1 MFNYFEGLKV
11 VISIIS
17 LWASTASSSSVGK
30 HDISVTGIEQVQLL
44 ASSNNRHGGV
54 VVELKELVDPE
65 VFVSILIASLYNG
78 DSRWVIFNQFI
89 FL

>member
-17 LWASTASSSSVGK
+17 LWASTASSSSVGE

-44 ASSNNRHGGV
+44 ASSNNRYGGV

-65 VFVSILIASLYNG
+65 TSLK
-78 DSRWVIFNQFI
+78 
-89 FL
+89 FLVVCKKKCVE